1 MGIANIR
8 GVITVAA
15 CLLNASCVKL
25 GGSAPGELAPSAAI
39 TFHNQGRDR
48 VQVYLVGEK
57 EDWLIGRLEPLETAR
72 LPLPQFGFAS
82 APQAVAVV
90 VVPGWSRNLQP
101 RRDPHA
107 AVSIDETS
115 DKLAGE
121 EWIFVNG
128 QLQGPLRAQSGGR
141 F

>member
-8 GVITVAA
+8 GLITVAA
-15 CLLNASCVKL
+15 CLLSASCVQH
-25 GGSAPGELAPSAAI
+25 GRSAPGELAPSATI

-82 APQAVAVV
+82 APQAVALA
-90 VVPGWSRNLQP
+90 VVPGWTRNLQP

-107 AVSIDETS
+107 TVSIDEIS
-115 DKLAGE
+115 DNLAGE

-128 QLQGPLRAQSGGR
+128 LLQGPWRRQSR
-141 F
+141 